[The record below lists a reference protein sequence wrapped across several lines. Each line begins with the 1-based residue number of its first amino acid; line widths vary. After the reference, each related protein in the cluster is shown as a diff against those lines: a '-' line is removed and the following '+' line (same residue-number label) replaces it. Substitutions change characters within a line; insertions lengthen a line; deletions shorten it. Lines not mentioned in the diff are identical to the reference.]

1 MLRQNGREE
10 IRNGERVARV
20 AEILGQEKL
29 Q

>member
-10 IRNGERVARV
+10 IRNGERVA
-20 AEILGQEKL
+20 EILGQEKL